1 MFNKVRRGNLAIM
14 IGISIIVAYYF
25 ITLNYINKSYSE
37 APNQAFSEALE
48 QEQWLIDYYTEYKS
62 YPGHKAFAVAIQS
75 NTIISAGFA
84 YDNITMDLAEYEAL
98 YMCQYYS
105 EGLGTCV
112 IVDKDSKQGW
122 HGLSQKQI
130 DAAPEELISHGSI
143 KEYYS
148 YKDAKAPK
156 AFVIA
161 ADSGQAFW
169 FAKQET
175 LTQTEDA
182 AMEACENNRHPSDP
196 HCLLLESE

>member
-1 MFNKVRRGNLAIM
+1 MFNKVRRGDLAIM
-14 IGISIIVAYYF
+14 ICISIIVAYYF

-48 QEQWLIDYYTEYKS
+48 TEQWVIDEYAEYKS
-62 YPGHKAFAVAIQS
+62 RRGHKAFAIAIFD
-75 NTIISAGFA
+75 NTVMATGFSD
-84 YDNITMDLAEYEAL
+84 DNITMDLAEYGAL

-122 HGLSQKQI
+122 HGLSQTQI
-130 DAAPEELISHGSI
+130 DAAPEELISHGNI

-161 ADSGQAFW
+161 AGSGQAFW

-175 LTQTEDA
+175 LTQAEDA

>member
-1 MFNKVRRGNLAIM
+1 MATG
-14 IGISIIVAYYF
+14 
-25 ITLNYINKSYSE
+25 
-37 APNQAFSEALE
+37 FS
-48 QEQWLIDYYTEYKS
+48 D
-62 YPGHKAFAVAIQS
+62 
-75 NTIISAGFA
+75 
-84 YDNITMDLAEYEAL
+84 DNITMDLAEYGAL

-122 HGLSQKQI
+122 HGLSQTQI
-130 DAAPEELISHGSI
+130 DAAPEELISHGNI

-161 ADSGQAFW
+161 AGSGQAFW

-175 LTQTEDA
+175 LTQAEDA